1 MNTDGE
7 TRKIPVIEGWF
18 TMGPEGGRLIGNRC
32 KSCGEYFFPKAFFC
46 RNPHCMGERME
57 DVPLSGKGRLWS
69 YTVNYFQPPFPYVPP
84 GPFLPYALAVVEMPK
99 EKLMV
104 MGPLADGYAHEKLD
118 VGVEMELV
126 VESLYT
132 DPEGNDHMI
141 WKWKP
146 AKE

>member
-18 TMGPEGGRLIGNRC
+18 TLEHEGGHLIGNRC

-46 RNPHCMGERME
+46 RNPNCMGEMME
-57 DVPLSGKGRLWS
+57 DVRLSGKGRLWS
-69 YTVNYFQPPFPYVPP
+69 YTVNYFRPPFPYVPP
-84 GPFLPYALAVVEMPK
+84 GPFQPYALAVVEMPK

-104 MGPLADGYAHEKLD
+104 MGPLANGYAHDKLA
-118 VGVEMELV
+118 VGMEMELA
-126 VESLYT
+126 VEPLYT
-132 DPEGNDHMI
+132 DEEGNDYMI

-146 AKE
+146 VEE